1 MFNVGSGAGPILIPS
16 LAATLFVTSITFG
29 FGSTLAPMIL
39 LVTSTV
45 LLIYTY
51 SLHRTQFVADY
62 KYSTWQD
69 SLRPMAPFVLVGLV
83 LVLAYGMFAMS
94 SENFVGGAR
103 RASRR

>member
-16 LAATLFVTSITFG
+16 LAATLLVTSITFG
-29 FGSTLAPMIL
+29 IGSRLAPMIL
-39 LVTSTV
+39 LVTATA

-69 SLRPMAPFVLVGLV
+69 ALRPMAPFVLFALV
-83 LVLAYGMFAMS
+83 LSLAYGAFALR
-94 SENFVGGAR
+94 SETFIGGAR
-103 RASRR
+103 RIRR